1 MMRNQQYRVNKPL
14 RAFQESHTGVNVLV
28 VVVIVVTVVVVVV
41 VVITNTIVSVQR
53 KQVTERSVLF
63 LLPPL
68 SLARYESRNRAQP
81 TWRPSPRRIP
91 RCGAG
96 LRHSHQKASSRTSPT
111 AARRA
116 LTSTNQ
122 LRAVH
127 RLARNRSTHRHTS
140 STCQSLWSHHH

>member
-41 VVITNTIVSVQR
+41 VVIINTIVSVQR

-68 SLARYESRNRAQP
+68 SLARYES
-81 TWRPSPRRIP
+81 
-91 RCGAG
+91 
-96 LRHSHQKASSRTSPT
+96 
-111 AARRA
+111 
-116 LTSTNQ
+116 
-122 LRAVH
+122 
-127 RLARNRSTHRHTS
+127 
-140 STCQSLWSHHH
+140 